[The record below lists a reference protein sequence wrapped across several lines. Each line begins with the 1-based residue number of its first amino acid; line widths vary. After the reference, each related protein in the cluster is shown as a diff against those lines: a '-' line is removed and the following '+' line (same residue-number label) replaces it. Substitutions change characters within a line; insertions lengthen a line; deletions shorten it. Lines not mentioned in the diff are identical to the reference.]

1 VYYTL
6 HMSMRT
12 LERERQPEMWVI
24 TTDLPSS
31 ASQQFTFTID
41 LHFNASF
48 TIITELAGE
57 LPAVLPDGPEG
68 FTGPRLTRRDLAVG
82 RVEGLVAHHRSSSR
96 LLLEC
101 GEVSGLAGEQK
112 NYEHVFHNLISLLSK
127 D

>member
-24 TTDLPSS
+24 TTDLPTS
-31 ASQQFTFTID
+31 AIQQFTFTID

-68 FTGPRLTRRDLAVG
+68 FTGLRLTRRDLAVG
-82 RVEGLVAHHRSSSR
+82 RVEGWSLIIGRAQGYCLSAVKCPALPASR
-96 LLLEC
+96 RITNMC
-101 GEVSGLAGEQK
+101 
-112 NYEHVFHNLISLLSK
+112 FII
-127 D
+127 